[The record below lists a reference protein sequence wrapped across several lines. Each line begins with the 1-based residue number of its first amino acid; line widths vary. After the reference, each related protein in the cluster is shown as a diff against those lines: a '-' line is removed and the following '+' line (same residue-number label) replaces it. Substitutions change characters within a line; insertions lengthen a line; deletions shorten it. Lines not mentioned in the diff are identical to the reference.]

1 MYQNKRIYIIGHRNP
16 DTDSVVSA
24 AAYAR
29 LKQAQG
35 MDNCIAARA
44 GKLSPQTE
52 YILDR
57 FKVPAPEYLPDL
69 IPKAAYYLTEPPV
82 TVNAEVSLWDA
93 LERMQQEGLR
103 VLPIVDR
110 NGVYQSMLHYK
121 LFARY
126 VIANINPH
134 KKSAFPVSLDHLV
147 RTLRAHPIT
156 LFNNREVKE
165 SPIVVGASY
174 NEYFKTHMEQKD
186 LDNALVILGDR
197 WDIQEFCLKRRVR
210 ALILSNGHT
219 LGPGLAALAEENKVS
234 VISSPYDTSSTA
246 MLTIYS
252 VPVGVMGDTAVPLM
266 RLTDTVKKIRE
277 PLSRAPSRCIPI
289 GDEAGRV
296 AGVIFE
302 GDLIAEPNIEVILVD
317 HNEPSQA
324 IEGIEHYKILEVID
338 HHRLGNLATR
348 YPITFINKV
357 VGATCTIITNLYQEQ
372 GIIPDKNIASALL
385 CGILADTLSLQSATT
400 TDTDRAAAAYLS
412 SVSGL
417 AIQNLSND
425 LLSAVNRVNAR
436 PAADLVTMDMKEY
449 LEQGMN
455 FSVSQIETDTP
466 DILILRTEE
475 LFDALDKVRNA
486 KDLLFSALLVT
497 DVTNLDSL
505 LFIRGEKSFLSC
517 LHFPVINEGIYLLKD
532 VVSRKKQLIPL
543 ISELLEAMA
552 EN

>member
-1 MYQNKRIYIIGHRNP
+1 MNKRIYIIGHRNP

-29 LKQAQG
+29 LKRAQG
-35 MDNCIAARA
+35 LDHCFAARA

-57 FKVPAPEYLPDL
+57 FKVPVPEYLPDL
-69 IPKAAYYLTEPPV
+69 IPKAAYYLSEPPV
-82 TVNAEVSLWDA
+82 TVDADVSLWDA

-110 NGVYQSMLHYK
+110 DGVYQSMLHYK

-134 KKSAFPVSLDHLV
+134 KKSAFPVSLGHLV
-147 RTLRAHPIT
+147 TTLRARPVT
-156 LFNNREVKE
+156 LYNAKEVKE
-165 SPIVVGASY
+165 SPLVVAASY
-174 NEYFKTHMEQKD
+174 NEYFKTHLEHENPD
-186 LDNALVILGDR
+186 DALVILGDR

-210 ALILSNGHT
+210 SLILSNGHT
-219 LGPGLAALAEENKVS
+219 LGPGLAALAKENRVS

-246 MLTIYS
+246 ALAIYS
-252 VPVGVMGDTAVPLM
+252 VPVGAVGDTTVPLM
-266 RLTDTVKKIRE
+266 HLTDTIKKIRP

-289 GDEAGRV
+289 GDDAGRV
-296 AGVIFE
+296 KGVIFE
-302 GDLIAEPNIEVILVD
+302 GDLIEEPNIEVILVD

-338 HHRLGNLATR
+338 HHRLGNLATK

-357 VGATCTIITNLYQEQ
+357 VGATCTIITNLYREQ
-372 GIIPDKNIASALL
+372 GLTPDKDIASALL

-400 TDTDRAAAAYLS
+400 TDTDREAAAYLS
-412 SVSGL
+412 ALSGL
-417 AIQNLSND
+417 EIQILSNE
-425 LLSAVNRVNAR
+425 LQSAANQVNTC
-436 PAADLVTMDMKEY
+436 PAVDLVTMDMKEY
-449 LEQGMN
+449 SEQGLA

-466 DILILRTEE
+466 DILIVRMDE
-475 LFDALDKVRNA
+475 LFTVLDNIKNKR
-486 KDLLFSALLVT
+486 DLLFSALLVT
-497 DVTNLDSL
+497 DVTTLDSL
-505 LFIRGEKSFLSC
+505 LFIRGERSFLSQMP
-517 LHFPVINEGIYLLKD
+517 FPIINEGIYLLKD

-543 ISELLEAMA
+543 FSELMESMA
-552 EN
+552 K